1 MDVEYNRNAGHIK
14 SIINEEIKVIHITCD
29 LIIHSHGENE
39 QQDNLL
45 VLEMK
50 KAYQLEDEKILIKKD

>member
-29 LIIHSHGENE
+29 LIIHSRGENE

-45 VLEMK
+45 ALALVL
-50 KAYQLEDEKILIKKD
+50 